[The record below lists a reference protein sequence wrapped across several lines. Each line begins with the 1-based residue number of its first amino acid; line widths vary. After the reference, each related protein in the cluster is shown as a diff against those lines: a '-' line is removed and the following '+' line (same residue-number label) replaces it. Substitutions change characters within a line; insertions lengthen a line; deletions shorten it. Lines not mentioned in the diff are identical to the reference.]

1 MIEPDTGTRGEAVA
15 AWIRERIVNGE
26 LTPGTHLQEQAIGNL
41 TGTSRTPVREA
52 LKLLQREQLV
62 LYSPNRG
69 YVVRRFS
76 LKDILDA
83 FDVRATLEGMVCR
96 LVATKGLSAEA
107 DAKLSEVDE
116 EMRQVAFG
124 TTWGERASFRW
135 FDLNGYFHKLLIEEA
150 DNPMLASVIIQTQR
164 LPLIFDSNQRLRSA
178 VQVSRMFGEEDTQ
191 RSYRDHKAIVSAI
204 RARDAGE
211 AERLMRGHILESRET
226 MRRNFSR
233 AYPDPAVDADGDAM
247 AGPPA
252 A

>member
-83 FDVRATLEGMVCR
+83 FDKAGIDIAYPTTTNFTAAPDGSMIMPYPEVKILAEEGHGDHDWAHTGQAAPEGR
-96 LVATKGLSAEA
+96 ISPA
-107 DAKLSEVDE
+107 
-116 EMRQVAFG
+116 
-124 TTWGERASFRW
+124 
-135 FDLNGYFHKLLIEEA
+135 
-150 DNPMLASVIIQTQR
+150 LAA
-164 LPLIFDSNQRLRSA
+164 RSA
-178 VQVSRMFGEEDTQ
+178 LDQGRPSARTAPWLAHQSGVSLGP
-191 RSYRDHKAIVSAI
+191 S
-204 RARDAGE
+204 
-211 AERLMRGHILESRET
+211 ERL
-226 MRRNFSR
+226 
-233 AYPDPAVDADGDAM
+233 
-247 AGPPA
+247 
-252 A
+252 